1 MLFFND
7 LEFSAERDE
16 GTFEENQKRNRSS
29 EEGNLS
35 LSLPNKAYIEVKN
48 KKKQKKQKEKKKKR
62 KIEVKNNSDVLV
74 GI

>member
-35 LSLPNKAYIEVKN
+35 LSPQQSIYRSE
-48 KKKQKKQKEKKKKR
+48 KQKKTKETKRKKKKK